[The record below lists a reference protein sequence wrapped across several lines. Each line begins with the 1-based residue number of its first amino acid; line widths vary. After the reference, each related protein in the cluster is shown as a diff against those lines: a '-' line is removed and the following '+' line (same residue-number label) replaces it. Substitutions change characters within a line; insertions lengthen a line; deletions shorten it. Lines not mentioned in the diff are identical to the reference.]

1 MKLAHRRRGLVQTDR
16 AQQEGG
22 YVLVKFALL
31 LVPLLLMTGLS
42 VDVGSWYSRIADIQK
57 AADAAALAGVVW
69 LPDETAAARYAR
81 EEATRNGFTDGV
93 DNISVDIERA
103 GDRRLR
109 VTISDGTVES
119 FFWSNLGGGDIDLTR
134 SALAEYVLPVPLGS
148 PRNYFGTG
156 RLLDGDAR
164 EYLYQAVN
172 PACTSK
178 VQGDR
183 HQALHFKPFT
193 KDRYGDETTHL
204 ANCAAPYTNKDYRQ
218 RGYELYIEAQE
229 GRPSDIEV
237 LLYDPQYTNAGV
249 QYQVQGPDRC
259 TTYTAW
265 DPSATG
271 WIESTSGSN
280 VTITGPAEYQT
291 RTRTSG
297 SGSSWGSTVNT
308 LNWPNTV
315 TRARNLIRYRTVELV
330 WTPATGWTES
340 TSGSNVTITGPAQ
353 YQTRTRTSG
362 SGSSYGTTQNLETG
376 QTVTRA
382 RNLIR
387 YKTGANRTYETCVE
401 TWDTRTEAAIDNQL
415 ATGDA
420 YSEDEDYTF
429 TLYAADDTPLDDS
442 DNVPVPGCSK
452 VYTPGTSFDNR
463 VYLGSRR
470 WNLLCTITTGM
481 KDGRY
486 ILRVQNEGQGFTK
499 VVEGS
504 NSWGAVAKYTS
515 APGDGLCDG
524 RNDPM
529 CPRVYGRDAISV
541 YANSDNATASF
552 FLAEI
557 EPEHTGKTLELEL
570 WDPGEGGQSIR
581 FLKPTGT
588 NTWEPVDVTW
598 ISYNDDESV
607 ANRSTGAAESI
618 SLRSGSTDL
627 FNGRLLRIQIPLED
641 YAPPSDNRW
650 WKIEYTFGSKVTDRT
665 TWSARVIGDPVHLL
679 EEEAD

>member
-183 HQALHFKPFT
+183 HQAMHFKPFT
-193 KDRYGDETTHL
+193 KDSWGRETTHL
-204 ANCAAPYTNKDYRQ
+204 ANCGAPVSNKDYRE

-249 QYQVQGPDRC
+249 KYQVQGPDDC
-259 TTYTAW
+259 TTTPNYSAWVEATSSTA
-265 DPSATG
+265 
-271 WIESTSGSN
+271 
-280 VTITGPAEYQT
+280 QT
-291 RTRTSG
+291 
-297 SGSSWGSTVNT
+297 V
-308 LNWPNTV
+308 
-315 TRARNLIRYRTVELV
+315 
-330 WTPATGWTES
+330 
-340 TSGSNVTITGPAQ
+340 ITGPAQ
-353 YQTRTRTSG
+353 YQVRTKRSNGQYNAYG
-362 SGSSYGTTQNLETG
+362 STQTL
-376 QTVTRA
+376 A
-382 RNLIR
+382 RGASVVSNFDLIR
-387 YKTGANRTYETCVE
+387 YRVQADWNPSAAGWIGPHSTTSSTQITVTGPAVYQLRDSVSDGTYDNPVWLNDGQTYRIRRDRIRYRELVRVNTTTTCVP
-401 TWDTRTEAAIDNQL
+401 TWVTQTEAAIDNQL

-420 YSEDEDYTF
+420 YSEDEDFTF

-452 VYTPGTSFDNR
+452 VFTPGTTFDNR

-470 WNLLCTITTGM
+470 WNVLCTITTGM

-486 ILRVQNEGQGFTK
+486 ILRVQNEGTRFTH

-504 NSWGAVAKYTS
+504 NSWGAVARYTS
-515 APGDGLCDG
+515 SSGDGLCDG
-524 RNDPM
+524 RIDPM

-541 YANSDNATASF
+541 YANSQDATASF

-570 WDPGEGGQSIR
+570 WDPGEGGNTIK
-581 FLKPTGT
+581 FLKPTGE
-588 NTWEPVDVTW
+588 NTWQAVDVTW
-598 ISYNDDESV
+598 TSYNDDGSPHD
-607 ANRSTGAAESI
+607 ASTSSEPTI
-618 SLRSGSTDL
+618 SLQTDGNDR
-627 FNGRLLRIQIPLED
+627 FNGRLLRIQIPLEGYD
-641 YAPPSDNRW
+641 PPANNRW
-650 WKIEYTFGSKVTDRT
+650 WKIEYSFGSKVTDRT